1 MVEHQYEKP
10 LSQQQLMCPPSK
22 DFFYML
28 EFCLRLLD
36 PSFAFKDPKKP
47 EEETPVLFKAL
58 KYPFGMSAR
67 SLSSVGTPHA
77 WPNFLAALH
86 WLVEALSYHETAQEY
101 RLAVFEEDPTT
112 PEAVSH
118 AFFEFVAESYSA
130 FMSFDDR
137 ENQLE
142 ADFVRAMLD
151 RNQERAE
158 HTLRLKEH
166 TAQLMAETE
175 KLATQDTRVS
185 NLTESLSKAQS
196 EMEALKAE
204 LLKVQEENAKRAAE
218 LNDIRKTGQAQ
229 SETSNQLKSDLASID
244 RVLRHQEERGL
255 DADKLRTQMQ
265 EVKQAILN
273 TTNRRDE
280 VEQASNLVEME
291 VSERFRDVEKG
302 ASALNALLE
311 QTELVKQLGGDI
323 RVQPHHASV
332 LSMDM
337 KHAVKPILLA
347 FLEEQRAQH
356 TQNQPILVDMQAK
369 AEQKKEEVN
378 LRRTT
383 LAELKSRHDRE
394 TAAFNSFKDSFMQP
408 RKQMDAAIQEIE
420 RDIANIALSSKGS
433 LTSRR
438 KDKIDLE
445 QKLDALRQSFEK
457 TESHLND
464 QLSQY
469 LEWFITHQEA
479 VSQSLAGLK
488 SDLEKQSLGLQ

>member
-1 MVEHQYEKP
+1 
-10 LSQQQLMCPPSK
+10 
-22 DFFYML
+22 ML
-28 EFCLRLLD
+28 EFCLRMLD
-36 PSFAFKDPKKP
+36 PTFAFKDPKKP

-86 WLVEALSYHETAQEY
+86 WLVEAISYHEAAQEY
-101 RLAVFEEDPTT
+101 RLAIFDEDPTT

-130 FMSFDDR
+130 FMSFDAR
-137 ENQLE
+137 ETQLE
-142 ADFVRAMLD
+142 AEFVRAMLD

-158 HTLRLKEH
+158 HTERLKEH
-166 TAQLMAETE
+166 TAQLIAETE
-175 KLATQDTRVS
+175 KLATQDTRVA
-185 NLTESLSKAQS
+185 NLSDSLGKAQS
-196 EMEALKAE
+196 DMDALKAE
-204 LLKVQEENAKRAAE
+204 LKRVQEENAQRAAE
-218 LNDIRKTGQAQ
+218 LNEIRRTGQAQ
-229 SETSNQLKSDLASID
+229 SETVNQLKQELSSID

-255 DADKLRTQMQ
+255 DADKLRTSTQ

-291 VSERFRDVEKG
+291 VSERFREVERG

-337 KHAVKPILLA
+337 KNSVKPILLA
-347 FLEEQRAQH
+347 FLEEQRSQH
-356 TQNQPILVDMQAK
+356 TQNQPILVEMQAK

-383 LAELKSRHDRE
+383 LAELKARHDRE
-394 TAAFNSFKDSFMQP
+394 TSAFSSFKDSFMHP

-438 KDKIDLE
+438 KDKAELE
-445 QKLDALRQSFEK
+445 QKLDSLRLTYEK
-457 TESHLND
+457 VESGLND
-464 QLSQY
+464 QLGQY
-469 LEWFITHQEA
+469 VDWFITHQET
-479 VSQSLAGLK
+479 VTESLSALRK
-488 SDLEKQSLGLQ
+488 DLEVHSLSLQ